1 MFKFFQFQ
9 KKNIWLNVYNEKI
22 RNFIG
27 CPFCLFHL
35 HPLYFSFF
43 FHSFLFQFIIDW
55 FEISNIFHYYI
66 HKTSF
71 KNHYITS
78 DIDYIR
84 RLKVYFFF
92 ILMNGCNNIMC
103 VCMDSQTEQW
113 CDGLIYI
120 LPQIQ
125 IIHINIEKETK
136 ETKEIKH
143 QLIWF
148 EDKFI
153 IQSWKK
159 TKQNNWIELLLLAES
174 NWWEMDAIRN
184 EMNRKKACMLIISF
198 NIFLWTKIYFHWWI
212 VCCCF
217 VRFFFG
223 FGIDDDWLID
233 WLT

>member
-1 MFKFFQFQ
+1 MRKLEILLAVHFVCF
-9 KKNIWLNVYNEKI
+9 ICI
-22 RNFIG
+22 RCIF
-27 CPFCLFHL
+27 L
-35 HPLYFSFF
+35 FSFILF
-43 FHSFLFQFIIDW
+43 FFNSSSIDLK
-55 FEISNIFHYYI
+55 FSNIFHYYI

-84 RLKVYFFF
+84 GLKVYFFF

-184 EMNRKKACMLIISF
+184 EMKWTKKKACMLIISF
-198 NIFLWTKIYFHWWI
+198 NIFLWTKI
-212 VCCCF
+212 
-217 VRFFFG
+217 FFF
-223 FGIDDDWLID
+223 IDELFAVVLSVFFWFRNWWWLIDWLID
-233 WLT
+233 WLNSV

>member
-84 RLKVYFFF
+84 GLKVYFFF
-92 ILMNGCNNIMC
+92 ILMTQILSRIIFIASIRIEL
-103 VCMDSQTEQW
+103 VIVKFDHVIFSQFW
-113 CDGLIYI
+113 
-120 LPQIQ
+120 PS
-125 IIHINIEKETK
+125 
-136 ETKEIKH
+136 
-143 QLIWF
+143 
-148 EDKFI
+148 
-153 IQSWKK
+153 QSYF
-159 TKQNNWIELLLLAES
+159 LLLLLI
-174 NWWEMDAIRN
+174 NN
-184 EMNRKKACMLIISF
+184 NRMC
-198 NIFLWTKIYFHWWI
+198 
-212 VCCCF
+212 V
-217 VRFFFG
+217 
-223 FGIDDDWLID
+223 
-233 WLT
+233 